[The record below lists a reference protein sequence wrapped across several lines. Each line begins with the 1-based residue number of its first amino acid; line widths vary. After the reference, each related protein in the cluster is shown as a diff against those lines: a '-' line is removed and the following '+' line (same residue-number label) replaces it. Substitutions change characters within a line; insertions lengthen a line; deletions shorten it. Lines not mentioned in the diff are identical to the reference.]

1 MGEQSKTSFDAL
13 VVGSGASGGWAA
25 KRLSEA
31 GLSVAL
37 VDAGRPQSDANFTE
51 HKSGFELKYRDMARD
66 VIRRT
71 RPRQTECYA
80 CTEYN
85 YDWFCN
91 DLEEP
96 YTTPD
101 KMPFS
106 WQGRMRVTGGRTNVW
121 GRQSYRLSDL
131 DFKAA
136 SYDGYGED
144 WPLSYKDLAPY
155 YDIVEDYVGIT
166 GIPEGVYELPD
177 GKFHPPMG
185 LTCAEVLLRNR
196 VKEKLG
202 RTVTLGRSANIT
214 KPINGRAP
222 CHYCG
227 PCERGCVTH
236 SYFNS
241 AFTTV
246 ADALKTGKCTLI
258 PNAMVYRVLMEA
270 DRNRAKGLLYI
281 DRVTREPHEVYG
293 RVVVLCAQALESARI
308 LFNSANSQYPNGLAN
323 SSGVLGHYLMDHLWV
338 AGGATGEFPEL
349 GEKPAM
355 SAPRRPDGIYVVRF
369 RNTQKGPRFNKFLR
383 GYGYQGGGTTTFNWH
398 AAGFGEAYKKALLD
412 PVTTLH
418 LSGFGECLP
427 RWDNYV
433 EIDPA
438 LVDAFGIPV
447 LRIHMT
453 FGENEQAMIP
463 DMADSATK
471 MMEAAGARNIRP
483 FTVPDRMPG
492 MGIHEVGVARM
503 GSDAKK
509 SVLNQFQQA
518 HDIKNLFVMD
528 GSGFTSS
535 ACQNPTLTI
544 MALAVRS
551 CDYLMGEMKKR
562 NV

>member
-1 MGEQSKTSFDAL
+1 
-13 VVGSGASGGWAA
+13 
-25 KRLSEA
+25 
-31 GLSVAL
+31 
-37 VDAGRPQSDANFTE
+37 
-51 HKSGFELKYRDMARD
+51 MARD

-101 KMPFS
+101 QMPFS
-106 WQGRMRVTGGRTNVW
+106 WQGRIRVTGGRTNVW
-121 GRQSYRLSDL
+121 ARQSYRLSDQ

-246 ADALKTGKCTLI
+246 ADALQSGKCTLI

-281 DRVTREPHEVYG
+281 DRVTRETYQVRG
-293 RVVVLCAQALESARI
+293 RVVILCAQALESVRI

-323 SSGVLGHYLMDHLWV
+323 SSGVLGHYLMDHIT
-338 AGGATGEFPEL
+338 GGDAWGELPDL
-349 GEKPAM
+349 GERRDINGPN
-355 SAPRRPDGIYVVRF
+355 RPDGIYVIRF
-369 RNTQKGPRFNKFLR
+369 RNMHNGPRSKKFLR
-383 GYGYQGGGTTTFNWH
+383 GYGYQGGGGVGFNWR
-398 AAGFGEAYKKALLD
+398 APGFGAAYKKGVLD
-412 PVTTLH
+412 
-418 LSGFGECLP
+418 
-427 RWDNYV
+427 
-433 EIDPA
+433 
-438 LVDAFGIPV
+438 
-447 LRIHMT
+447 
-453 FGENEQAMIP
+453 
-463 DMADSATK
+463 
-471 MMEAAGARNIRP
+471 
-483 FTVPDRMPG
+483 
-492 MGIHEVGVARM
+492 
-503 GSDAKK
+503 
-509 SVLNQFQQA
+509 
-518 HDIKNLFVMD
+518 
-528 GSGFTSS
+528 
-535 ACQNPTLTI
+535 
-544 MALAVRS
+544 
-551 CDYLMGEMKKR
+551 
-562 NV
+562 

>member
-13 VVGSGASGGWAA
+13 VVGSWASGGWAA

-227 PCERGCVTH
+227 PCECGCVTH

-246 ADALKTGKCTLI
+246 ADAVKTGNCAHI
-258 PNAMVYRVLMEA
+258 PNAMVSRVLMGA
-270 DRNRAKGLLYI
+270 DCNRPK
-281 DRVTREPHEVYG
+281 
-293 RVVVLCAQALESARI
+293 
-308 LFNSANSQYPNGLAN
+308 
-323 SSGVLGHYLMDHLWV
+323 
-338 AGGATGEFPEL
+338 
-349 GEKPAM
+349 
-355 SAPRRPDGIYVVRF
+355 
-369 RNTQKGPRFNKFLR
+369 
-383 GYGYQGGGTTTFNWH
+383 
-398 AAGFGEAYKKALLD
+398 
-412 PVTTLH
+412 
-418 LSGFGECLP
+418 
-427 RWDNYV
+427 
-433 EIDPA
+433 
-438 LVDAFGIPV
+438 
-447 LRIHMT
+447 
-453 FGENEQAMIP
+453 
-463 DMADSATK
+463 
-471 MMEAAGARNIRP
+471 
-483 FTVPDRMPG
+483 
-492 MGIHEVGVARM
+492 
-503 GSDAKK
+503 
-509 SVLNQFQQA
+509 
-518 HDIKNLFVMD
+518 
-528 GSGFTSS
+528 
-535 ACQNPTLTI
+535 
-544 MALAVRS
+544 
-551 CDYLMGEMKKR
+551 
-562 NV
+562 